1 MDMRRLAGILR
12 GSLGERRCWLGG
24 WGRGDGLMLR
34 RDQRWDES

>member
-24 WGRGDGLMLR
+24 WGRGDGHMLR